1 MLKALTNAHKFIIG
15 THMSAACLFGHVF
28 FCCQVKQACWLLW
41 PETTYSRVVS
51 VALFPGSLHQGGG
64 EPGNAWG
71 YWMSYLLYSAA
82 TNLQRPIAISW
93 LSWNNS
99 LNPRLSPRMPKYKHM
114 QEWFVTLQPTL
125 NQPTRCWN
133 YALIDYYYK
142 PRSLYTCKDELC
154 KQLQAADKYKPQFSL
169 LLAKYP
175 SYTTKSE
182 SVG

>member
-1 MLKALTNAHKFIIG
+1 MFIWTCVFLLSSSTSMLIALAWNNIFT
-15 THMSAACLFGHVF
+15 
-28 FCCQVKQACWLLW
+28 CCFSSLVPW
-41 PETTYSRVVS
+41 VS
-51 VALFPGSLHQGGG
+51 PPRRGR
-64 EPGNAWG
+64 AWEQG